1 MLANGIF
8 IISKFIK
15 SCIKGFGVYKMLD
28 KDGVVL
34 YVGKAKNLKARLLNY
49 TNPNNLSYKNQ
60 KLISH
65 VASVEVIHTTNE
77 QEALILEL
85 NLIKQYRPKY
95 NVLLKDNKSFP
106 YIAVDEGH
114 DFPKIVKY
122 RGIQKIKGAVFGPF
136 ASSKKASDVLALLQK
151 AFLIRSCSDSFF
163 KARVRPCI
171 LYEIKRCSAPCTAKI
186 DKKSYAALIK
196 QVKEFLSGKNFDIQA
211 SLAAQMETASLNEEY
226 ERAATYRDRIKALSY
241 IQAHQ
246 AVEMHNVQ
254 NVDVVTALHYGQAV
268 ALQIFFIRNGKN
280 LGNKIYEVP
289 SQEPTEVLQA
299 FIGKFYHNNL
309 LPDEILIN
317 YELQE
322 AELLE
327 GALRELHNKP
337 VRIVTPLKGKKL
349 ELLSFCINNLE
360 KHIEQKQLLGKKY
373 NFFIEELT
381 KLFGIKVEVNR
392 IEVYDNSHISG
403 TNALGVMVVATRSG
417 LQKSEYKKY
426 NIKFEGAKETPDD
439 YLMLRQVLQR
449 RFSKAETLPELVIID
464 GGKGHLNIA
473 KSVLEELCVS
483 NVFLISIA
491 KGVNRNSGEETIY
504 DSSGNVYNIDKHS
517 KTKQFL
523 QVLRDE
529 AHRFAITSHRKK
541 RLIGVTKSL
550 LDQAPGIGQKRKKL
564 LLAHFGSVE
573 NLRNASVSEI
583 GNVTSINNKIAQK
596 LYEFFRK
603 NL

>member
-1 MLANGIF
+1 
-8 IISKFIK
+8 
-15 SCIKGFGVYKMLD
+15 
-28 KDGVVL
+28 
-34 YVGKAKNLKARLLNY
+34 
-49 TNPNNLSYKNQ
+49 
-60 KLISH
+60 
-65 VASVEVIHTTNE
+65 
-77 QEALILEL
+77 
-85 NLIKQYRPKY
+85 
-95 NVLLKDNKSFP
+95 
-106 YIAVDEGH
+106 
-114 DFPKIVKY
+114 
-122 RGIQKIKGAVFGPF
+122 
-136 ASSKKASDVLALLQK
+136 
-151 AFLIRSCSDSFF
+151 
-163 KARVRPCI
+163 
-171 LYEIKRCSAPCTAKI
+171 
-186 DKKSYAALIK
+186 
-196 QVKEFLSGKNFDIQA
+196 
-211 SLAAQMETASLNEEY
+211 
-226 ERAATYRDRIKALSY
+226 
-241 IQAHQ
+241 
-246 AVEMHNVQ
+246 
-254 NVDVVTALHYGQAV
+254 
-268 ALQIFFIRNGKN
+268 
-280 LGNKIYEVP
+280 
-289 SQEPTEVLQA
+289 
-299 FIGKFYHNNL
+299 
-309 LPDEILIN
+309 
-317 YELQE
+317 
-322 AELLE
+322 
-327 GALRELHNKP
+327 
-337 VRIVTPLKGKKL
+337 
-349 ELLSFCINNLE
+349 
-360 KHIEQKQLLGKKY
+360 
-373 NFFIEELT
+373 
-381 KLFGIKVEVNR
+381 
-392 IEVYDNSHISG
+392 
-403 TNALGVMVVATRSG
+403 MVVATRSG